1 MSKQMIR
8 LKIDVKK
15 IDKALLFVGAKGTYL
30 DATVMLHDGPD
41 SYGNDGF
48 IVQDVGKERR
58 LAGEKGAILG
68 NVKMVGGYL
77 PEPKKTGS
85 AAAIPA
91 QTDDDGK
98 SGGSGQCAVA
108 ASSANRRTCGV

>member
-15 IDKALLFVGAKGTYL
+15 IDKALLFVGAKGIYL

-77 PEPKKTGS
+77 PEPKK
-85 AAAIPA
+85 ANPA
-91 QTDDDGK
+91 PSYTADSLDDGFDEIPF
-98 SGGSGQCAVA
+98 
-108 ASSANRRTCGV
+108 